1 MQAKQLNIIY
11 MEKVTDNEKIVYK
24 DDRMIIIDNS
34 NVTDTL
40 NTSPIKSEWFVALL
54 CIEGE
59 STIYINNEMYSIHK
73 NDFLLCHP
81 QTIFEHKITNLDFKY
96 CGFFLSPEYVK
107 QISLISSN
115 SWNAILFIENNPII
129 ALDEKESSL
138 FLQYYNLI
146 RSKFET
152 ESQHH
157 LKHLIDMLLQAFIY
171 EFHDSMEKRIK
182 IDPPQYNSADN
193 LFISFLDILVNS
205 YPKQRSVSYY
215 AEKLF
220 VTPKYLSAI
229 CKEISGETASDLI
242 TRYVKKDIENLL
254 KQPNKTIKEIA
265 NELDFANLSF
275 FGKYVKRIF
284 GVSPKEYRENIKY
297 YF

>member
-1 MQAKQLNIIY
+1 

-73 NDFLLCHP
+73 NDILLCHP

-96 CGFFLSPEYVK
+96 CGFCLSPEYVK

-115 SWNAILFIENNPII
+115 SWNAILFIENNPIT

-157 LKHLIDMLLQAFIY
+157 LKQLIDMLLQAFIY

-284 GVSPKEYRENIKY
+284 GVSPKKYRENIKY

>member
-129 ALDEKESSL
+129 ALNEKESSL

-157 LKHLIDMLLQAFIY
+157 LKQLIDMLLQAFIY

-182 IDPPQYNSADN
+182 IDPPQYNSANN

-254 KQPNKTIKEIA
+254 KQPNKTIKEIV

>member
-1 MQAKQLNIIY
+1 

-73 NDFLLCHP
+73 NDILLCHP

-96 CGFFLSPEYVK
+96 CGFCLSPEYVK

-129 ALDEKESSL
+129 ALDENESSL

-157 LKHLIDMLLQAFIY
+157 LKQLIDMLLQAFIY

-193 LFISFLDILVNS
+193 LFISFLDILINS

>member
-1 MQAKQLNIIY
+1 

-129 ALDEKESSL
+129 ALDENESSL

-157 LKHLIDMLLQAFIY
+157 LKQLIDMLLQAFIY

-229 CKEISGETASDLI
+229 CKEISGETASDII

>member
-1 MQAKQLNIIY
+1 

-73 NDFLLCHP
+73 NDILLCHP

-129 ALDEKESSL
+129 ALDENESSL

-157 LKHLIDMLLQAFIY
+157 LKQLIDMLLQAFIY

-242 TRYVKKDIENLL
+242 TRYVKMDIENLL

>member
-1 MQAKQLNIIY
+1 

-59 STIYINNEMYSIHK
+59 STIYINNKMYSIHK

-254 KQPNKTIKEIA
+254 KQPNKTIKEIV

>member
-1 MQAKQLNIIY
+1 

-24 DDRMIIIDNS
+24 DDRMLVIDNS
-34 NVTDTL
+34 NVADTL

-73 NDFLLCHP
+73 NDILLCHP

-96 CGFFLSPEYVK
+96 CGFCLSPEYVK

-129 ALDEKESSL
+129 ALDENESSL

-157 LKHLIDMLLQAFIY
+157 LKQLIDILLQAFIY

>member
-1 MQAKQLNIIY
+1 

-115 SWNAILFIENNPII
+115 SWNAILFVENNPII

-157 LKHLIDMLLQAFIY
+157 LKQLIDMLLQAFIY

>member
-1 MQAKQLNIIY
+1 

-73 NDFLLCHP
+73 NDILLCHP

-96 CGFFLSPEYVK
+96 CGFCLSPEYVK

-129 ALDEKESSL
+129 ALDENESSL

-157 LKHLIDMLLQAFIY
+157 LKQLIDKLLQAFIY

>member
-1 MQAKQLNIIY
+1 

-107 QISLISSN
+107 QISLISST
-115 SWNAILFIENNPII
+115 LGM
-129 ALDEKESSL
+129 
-138 FLQYYNLI
+138 QYYL
-146 RSKFET
+146 
-152 ESQHH
+152 
-157 LKHLIDMLLQAFIY
+157 
-171 EFHDSMEKRIK
+171 
-182 IDPPQYNSADN
+182 
-193 LFISFLDILVNS
+193 
-205 YPKQRSVSYY
+205 
-215 AEKLF
+215 
-220 VTPKYLSAI
+220 
-229 CKEISGETASDLI
+229 
-242 TRYVKKDIENLL
+242 
-254 KQPNKTIKEIA
+254 
-265 NELDFANLSF
+265 
-275 FGKYVKRIF
+275 
-284 GVSPKEYRENIKY
+284 
-297 YF
+297 

>member
-1 MQAKQLNIIY
+1 

-34 NVTDTL
+34 NVTDPL

-73 NDFLLCHP
+73 NDILLCHP

-96 CGFFLSPEYVK
+96 CGFCLSPEYVK

-129 ALDEKESSL
+129 ALDENESSL

-157 LKHLIDMLLQAFIY
+157 LKQLIDMLLQAFIY

>member
-1 MQAKQLNIIY
+1 

-182 IDPPQYNSADN
+182 IDPPQYNSANN

-254 KQPNKTIKEIA
+254 KQPNKTIKEIV

>member
-1 MQAKQLNIIY
+1 

-73 NDFLLCHP
+73 NDILLCHP
-81 QTIFEHKITNLDFKY
+81 QTIFEHKTTNLDFKY
-96 CGFFLSPEYVK
+96 CGFCLSPEYVK

-157 LKHLIDMLLQAFIY
+157 LKQLIDMLLQAFIY

>member
-1 MQAKQLNIIY
+1 

-73 NDFLLCHP
+73 NDILLCHP
-81 QTIFEHKITNLDFKY
+81 QTIFEHKIINLNFKY
-96 CGFFLSPEYVK
+96 CGFCLSPEYVK

-129 ALDEKESSL
+129 ALDENESSL

-157 LKHLIDMLLQAFIY
+157 LKQLIDMLLQAFIY

>member
-1 MQAKQLNIIY
+1 

-229 CKEISGETASDLI
+229 CKEISGETASYLI

>member
-1 MQAKQLNIIY
+1 

-73 NDFLLCHP
+73 NDILLCHP

-115 SWNAILFIENNPII
+115 SWNAILFVENNPII

-157 LKHLIDMLLQAFIY
+157 LKQLIDMLLQAFIY

>member
-1 MQAKQLNIIY
+1 

-40 NTSPIKSEWFVALL
+40 NTSPIKSEWFVAIL

-73 NDFLLCHP
+73 NDILLCHP

-96 CGFFLSPEYVK
+96 CGFCLSPEYVK

-129 ALDEKESSL
+129 ALDENESSL

-157 LKHLIDMLLQAFIY
+157 LKQLIDMLLQAFIY

>member
-1 MQAKQLNIIY
+1 

-59 STIYINNEMYSIHK
+59 STIYINNKMYSIHK
-73 NDFLLCHP
+73 NDILLCHP
-81 QTIFEHKITNLDFKY
+81 QTIFEHKIINLNFKY
-96 CGFFLSPEYVK
+96 CGFCLSPEYVK
-107 QISLISSN
+107 QISIISSN
-115 SWNAILFIENNPII
+115 SWNGMLFIENNPII
-129 ALDEKESSL
+129 SLDEDEASL

-152 ESQHH
+152 KSQHH
-157 LKHLIDMLLQAFIY
+157 LKQLIDALLQAFIY

-182 IDPPQYNSADN
+182 IAPPQYKSADN
-193 LFISFLDILVNS
+193 LFTSFLEILVNS

-265 NELDFANLSF
+265 NELEFANLSF

>member
-1 MQAKQLNIIY
+1 

-73 NDFLLCHP
+73 NDILLCHP

-96 CGFFLSPEYVK
+96 CGFCLSPEYVK

-115 SWNAILFIENNPII
+115 SWSAILFIENNPII
-129 ALDEKESSL
+129 ALDENESSL

-157 LKHLIDMLLQAFIY
+157 LKQLIDMLLQAFIY

-215 AEKLF
+215 AKKLF

>member
-1 MQAKQLNIIY
+1 MNIY
-11 MEKVTDNEKIVYK
+11 
-24 DDRMIIIDNS
+24 
-34 NVTDTL
+34 L
-40 NTSPIKSEWFVALL
+40 
-54 CIEGE
+54 
-59 STIYINNEMYSIHK
+59 
-73 NDFLLCHP
+73 
-81 QTIFEHKITNLDFKY
+81 
-96 CGFFLSPEYVK
+96 
-107 QISLISSN
+107 
-115 SWNAILFIENNPII
+115 ENNPII

-157 LKHLIDMLLQAFIY
+157 LKQLIDMLLQAFIY

-182 IDPPQYNSADN
+182 IDPPQYNSANN

-254 KQPNKTIKEIA
+254 KQPNKTIKEIV

>member
-1 MQAKQLNIIY
+1 

-73 NDFLLCHP
+73 NDILLCHP

-96 CGFFLSPEYVK
+96 CGFCLSPEYVK

-115 SWNAILFIENNPII
+115 SWNAILFVENNPII
-129 ALDEKESSL
+129 ALDENESSL

-157 LKHLIDMLLQAFIY
+157 LKQLIDMLLQAFIY

-229 CKEISGETASDLI
+229 CKEISGETASDII

-265 NELDFANLSF
+265 NELEFANLSF

>member
-1 MQAKQLNIIY
+1 

-73 NDFLLCHP
+73 NDILLCHP

-96 CGFFLSPEYVK
+96 CGFCLSPEYVK

-157 LKHLIDMLLQAFIY
+157 LKQLIDMLLQAFIY

-193 LFISFLDILVNS
+193 LFISFLDILVHS
-205 YPKQRSVSYY
+205 YPKQRSVLYY

>member
-1 MQAKQLNIIY
+1 

-157 LKHLIDMLLQAFIY
+157 LKQLIDMLLQAFIY

-254 KQPNKTIKEIA
+254 KQPNKTIKEIV

>member
-1 MQAKQLNIIY
+1 

-96 CGFFLSPEYVK
+96 CGFCLSPEYVK

-115 SWNAILFIENNPII
+115 SWNAILFVENNPII
-129 ALDEKESSL
+129 ALDENESSL

-157 LKHLIDMLLQAFIY
+157 LKQLIDMLLQAFIY

>member
-1 MQAKQLNIIY
+1 

-73 NDFLLCHP
+73 NDILLCHP

-96 CGFFLSPEYVK
+96 CGFCLSPEYVK

-129 ALDEKESSL
+129 ALDENESSL

-157 LKHLIDMLLQAFIY
+157 LKQLIDMLLQAFIY

-182 IDPPQYNSADN
+182 IYPPQYNSADN

-205 YPKQRSVSYY
+205 YPKERSVSYY
-215 AEKLF
+215 AGKLF

-229 CKEISGETASDLI
+229 CKEISGETASDII
-242 TRYVKKDIENLL
+242 TRYVKKDIECLL

-265 NELDFANLSF
+265 NELEFSNLSF

-284 GVSPKEYRENIKY
+284 GVSPKEYRENLKY
-297 YF
+297 YY

>member
-1 MQAKQLNIIY
+1 

-40 NTSPIKSEWFVALL
+40 NTSPIKSEWFVAIL

-115 SWNAILFIENNPII
+115 FWNAILFIENNPII

-265 NELDFANLSF
+265 NELGFANLSF

>member
-1 MQAKQLNIIY
+1 

-34 NVTDTL
+34 IVTDTL

-73 NDFLLCHP
+73 NDILLCHP

-96 CGFFLSPEYVK
+96 CGFCLSPEYVK

-129 ALDEKESSL
+129 ALDENESSL

-157 LKHLIDMLLQAFIY
+157 LKQLIDMLLQAFIY

-229 CKEISGETASDLI
+229 CKEISGETASYLI

>member
-1 MQAKQLNIIY
+1 

-73 NDFLLCHP
+73 NDILLCHP

-96 CGFFLSPEYVK
+96 CGFCLSPEYVK

-129 ALDEKESSL
+129 ALDENESSL

-157 LKHLIDMLLQAFIY
+157 LKQLIDMLLQAFIY

-297 YF
+297 HF

>member
-1 MQAKQLNIIY
+1 

-115 SWNAILFIENNPII
+115 SWNAILFVENNPII

>member
-1 MQAKQLNIIY
+1 

-59 STIYINNEMYSIHK
+59 STIYINNKMYSIHK

-146 RSKFET
+146 RSNFET

-157 LKHLIDMLLQAFIY
+157 LKQLIDMLLQAFIY

-182 IDPPQYNSADN
+182 IDPPQYNSANN

-254 KQPNKTIKEIA
+254 KQPNKTIKEIV

>member
-1 MQAKQLNIIY
+1 

-115 SWNAILFIENNPII
+115 SWNAILFVENNPII

-171 EFHDSMEKRIK
+171 EFHDTMEKRIK

>member
-1 MQAKQLNIIY
+1 

-73 NDFLLCHP
+73 NDILLCHP

-96 CGFFLSPEYVK
+96 CGFCLSPEYVK

-129 ALDEKESSL
+129 ALDKKESSL

-157 LKHLIDMLLQAFIY
+157 LKQLIDMLLQAFIY

>member
-1 MQAKQLNIIY
+1 

-73 NDFLLCHP
+73 NDILLCHP

-96 CGFFLSPEYVK
+96 CGFCLSPEYVK

-129 ALDEKESSL
+129 ALDENESSL

-157 LKHLIDMLLQAFIY
+157 LKQLIDMLLQAFIY

-193 LFISFLDILVNS
+193 LFTSFLEILVNS

-229 CKEISGETASDLI
+229 CKEISGETASDII
-242 TRYVKKDIENLL
+242 TRYVKKDIECLL

-265 NELDFANLSF
+265 NELEFSNLSF

-284 GVSPKEYRENIKY
+284 GVSPKEYRENLKY
-297 YF
+297 YY

>member
-1 MQAKQLNIIY
+1 

-73 NDFLLCHP
+73 NDILLCHP

-96 CGFFLSPEYVK
+96 CGFCLSPEYVK

-157 LKHLIDMLLQAFIY
+157 LKQLIDMLLQAFIY

>member
-1 MQAKQLNIIY
+1 MEKKFEDEKIIY
-11 MEKVTDNEKIVYK
+11 K
-24 DDRMIIIDNS
+24 DERMIIFDNS
-34 NVTDTL
+34 NASNTL
-40 NTSPIKSEWFVALL
+40 NEYPIKSEWFILL
-54 CIEGE
+54 MCIDGE
-59 STIYINNEMYSIHK
+59 STIFINNKPHSIHK
-73 NDFLLCHP
+73 NDILLCHP
-81 QTIFEHKITNLDFKY
+81 QTIIEQKISNLDFKY
-96 CGFFLSPEYVK
+96 CGFCLSPEYVK
-107 QISLISSN
+107 QITMISSN
-115 SWNAILFIENNPII
+115 TWNAMLFIENNPILP
-129 ALDEKESSL
+129 LDGNEATL

-152 ESQHH
+152 KSQHH
-157 LKHLIDMLLQAFIY
+157 LKQLIDALLQAFIY
-171 EFHDSMEKRIK
+171 EFHDSLEKRIK
-182 IDPPQYNSADN
+182 LAPPQYNSADN
-193 LFISFLDILVNS
+193 LFTSFLEILVNS

-229 CKEISGETASDLI
+229 CKEISGETASDII
-242 TRYVKKDIENLL
+242 TRYVKKDIENFL

>member
-1 MQAKQLNIIY
+1 MK
-11 MEKVTDNEKIVYK
+11 KVTDNEKIVYK

-40 NTSPIKSEWFVALL
+40 NTSPIKSEWFVAIL

-59 STIYINNEMYSIHK
+59 TTIYINNEMYSIHK
-73 NDFLLCHP
+73 NDILLCHP
-81 QTIFEHKITNLDFKY
+81 QTIFEHKITNIDFKY
-96 CGFFLSPEYVK
+96 CGFCLSPEYVK

-115 SWNAILFIENNPII
+115 SWNAILFIENNPITT
-129 ALDEKESSL
+129 LDENESSL

-157 LKHLIDMLLQAFIY
+157 LKQLIDILLQAFIY

-182 IDPPQYNSADN
+182 INPPQYNSADN
-193 LFISFLDILVNS
+193 LFTSFLDILINS
-205 YPKQRSVSYY
+205 HPKQRSVSYY

-275 FGKYVKRIF
+275 FGKYVKRFF
-284 GVSPKEYRENIKY
+284 GVSPKKYRENIKY
-297 YF
+297 YVSSG

>member
-1 MQAKQLNIIY
+1 

-73 NDFLLCHP
+73 NDILLCHP

-96 CGFFLSPEYVK
+96 CGFCLSPEYVK

-129 ALDEKESSL
+129 ALDENESSL

-157 LKHLIDMLLQAFIY
+157 LKQLIDMLLQAFIY

-182 IDPPQYNSADN
+182 IDSPQYNSADN
-193 LFISFLDILVNS
+193 LFTSFLNILVNS
-205 YPKQRSVSYY
+205 YPKERSVSYY
-215 AEKLF
+215 ADKLF

-229 CKEISGETASDLI
+229 CKEISGETASDII
-242 TRYVKKDIENLL
+242 TRYVKKDIECLL

-265 NELDFANLSF
+265 NELEFSNLSF

-284 GVSPKEYRENIKY
+284 GVSPKEYRENLKY
-297 YF
+297 YY

>member
-1 MQAKQLNIIY
+1 

-73 NDFLLCHP
+73 NDILLCHP

-96 CGFFLSPEYVK
+96 CGFCLSPEYVK

-129 ALDEKESSL
+129 ALDENESSL

-157 LKHLIDMLLQAFIY
+157 LKQLIDMLLQAFIY

-193 LFISFLDILVNS
+193 LFTSFLNILVNS
-205 YPKQRSVSYY
+205 YPKERSVSYY
-215 AEKLF
+215 ADKLF
-220 VTPKYLSAI
+220 VTSKYLSAI
-229 CKEISGETASDLI
+229 CKEISGETASDII
-242 TRYVKKDIENLL
+242 TRYVKKDIECLL

-265 NELDFANLSF
+265 NELEFSNLSF

-284 GVSPKEYRENIKY
+284 GVSPKEYRENLKY
-297 YF
+297 YY